1 MNELYQQTEYKDIFY
16 RHKSKFKNDFVKAF
30 EEVMIELIPKETHL
44 QAYFNTALSKMRE
57 YDRKILYI
65 INAF

>member
-1 MNELYQQTEYKDIFY
+1 
-16 RHKSKFKNDFVKAF
+16 VKAF
-30 EEVMIELIPKETHL
+30 EEVMIELIPKESHL